1 MIKAALRLGVGILF
15 NNYVLNIA
23 QRTGMTPSSIL
34 IDERIVKYVCR
45 FQLLTGNYKSNK
57 IYNDSRK

>member
-15 NNYVLNIA
+15 IKYVLNIA
-23 QRTGMTPSSIL
+23 HRTGMTPSSIL
-34 IDERIVKYVCR
+34 IDERIVKYVRR